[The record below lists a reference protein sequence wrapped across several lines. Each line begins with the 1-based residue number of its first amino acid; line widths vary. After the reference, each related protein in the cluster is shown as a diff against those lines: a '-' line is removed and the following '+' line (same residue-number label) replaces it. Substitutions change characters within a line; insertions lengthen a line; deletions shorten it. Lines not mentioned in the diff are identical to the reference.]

1 VEEEDRDERQRSR
14 DQKIVLPNQP
24 ITHLTSYCSEAA
36 RGIGL
41 QDSGRRG
48 VVHINPTPL
57 WAIALHELRL
67 TPIEKVRHQRYY
79 LFACKARRR

>member
-1 VEEEDRDERQRSR
+1 VTGGRKRRDS
-14 DQKIVLPNQP
+14 
-24 ITHLTSYCSEAA
+24 
-36 RGIGL
+36 GIGL

-67 TPIEKVRHQRYY
+67 TPIEKVRYQMYKSVVVSI
-79 LFACKARRR
+79 FISGF